1 MDTQLVAELRE
12 QVKKLE
18 CEIERLNSIIE
29 GKVKSVQLT
38 QKLDEDEK
46 KPNELGAEL
55 PAGPAESVAM
65 KKPNDHLTQKLD
77 EDKKKPNELGAEL
90 PASPAESDAM
100 KKRNDLGAEL
110 PAGPAESVAKKRK
123 CGYWPGWKVK
133 MLGRWDGFEIINTG
147 GGLEWLQASIGSE
160 FWTYHH
166 GKFFHMKVKP
176 GIHPSA
182 WDEVIEVPDQPYDAD
197 LKEYEVV
204 PPYIASTSE

>member
-1 MDTQLVAELRE
+1 MDTLAELRE

-46 KPNELGAEL
+46 KPNE
-55 PAGPAESVAM
+55 
-65 KKPNDHLTQKLD
+65 
-77 EDKKKPNELGAEL
+77 
-90 PASPAESDAM
+90 
-100 KKRNDLGAEL
+100 LGAEL